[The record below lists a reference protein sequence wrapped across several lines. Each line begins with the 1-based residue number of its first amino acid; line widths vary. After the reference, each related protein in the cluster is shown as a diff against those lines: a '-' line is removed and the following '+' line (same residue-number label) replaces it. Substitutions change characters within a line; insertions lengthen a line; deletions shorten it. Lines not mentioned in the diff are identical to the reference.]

1 MDLNRDWDRNKSNV
15 VGLKRLGKQ
24 EPEPVPSRLDGRGC
38 SSWPTPSIAA
48 LPQLPHYGPI
58 CPQGLKPFHHDWD
71 CPEPVVMDLETS
83 IPQLSYS

>member
-38 SSWPTPSIAA
+38 SSWQPPAHPKHRSIVPTAP
-48 LPQLPHYGPI
+48 LRTNMPPRP
-58 CPQGLKPFHHDWD
+58 
-71 CPEPVVMDLETS
+71 
-83 IPQLSYS
+83 